1 MTVFSVSR
9 SRLSIAV
16 ALRRTLR
23 PALLASAVAALAA
36 CAPLQPDRTEAPVG
50 RARLVLP
57 DAAWKDLGVVAAD
70 ALPSPFRGA
79 GLPLETR
86 AAVLHDAQGQVLAA
100 VLLQTNATNHP
111 RTGAA
116 WQTDCPREQGLLV
129 DDRATSPVRV
139 DCLRFKRWADQA
151 GWATQQHPEMMR
163 WLQAHKAV
171 PARPYSHL
179 SYRYGTEAGAFVQ
192 VHALADQRLL
202 RPATRSN
209 EEFLHAGVPARD
221 WSRQVADA
229 ARLSTAMLDGHFALP
244 AFPLPVPQ

>member
-9 SRLSIAV
+9 SRLSIAA

-86 AAVLHDAQGQVLAA
+86 AAVLHDTRGQVLAV

-111 RTGAA
+111 RTGAV
-116 WQTDCPREQGLLV
+116 WQTDCPREQSLLV

-139 DCLRFKRWADQA
+139 DCLRFKR
-151 GWATQQHPEMMR
+151 
-163 WLQAHKAV
+163 
-171 PARPYSHL
+171 
-179 SYRYGTEAGAFVQ
+179 
-192 VHALADQRLL
+192 
-202 RPATRSN
+202 
-209 EEFLHAGVPARD
+209 
-221 WSRQVADA
+221 
-229 ARLSTAMLDGHFALP
+229 
-244 AFPLPVPQ
+244 